1 MPFATTLGRPGAL
14 VAAPRL
20 GAHRPSLSH
29 VRLAKGRRSATIV
42 AFQWGETESD
52 TTKSNLG
59 TKPKPPGVV
68 RGPGE
73 APAPP
78 PEYLTKSLEEAEA
91 EAVRAEQ
98 LRDLQ
103 LRAEKS
109 LQRASTWWSELPV
122 SC

>member
-1 MPFATTLGRPGAL
+1 MAFAATLGRPGAL

-20 GAHRPSLSH
+20 GAHRPSLSY
-29 VRLAKGRRSATIV
+29 VRPAKGRRCTTIV

-52 TTKSNLG
+52 SNLG

-73 APAPP
+73 APPPP

-91 EAVRAEQ
+91 EAVREEQ
-98 LRDLQ
+98 IRDLQ
-103 LRAEKS
+103 LRAQNAI
-109 LQRASTWWSELPV
+109 QRASNWWSGLPV
-122 SC
+122 SW